1 MSGAIVPGSTYWNL
15 GFGRDKGEVSNDD
28 EASRNMKDLGQTIA
42 WLEQAIHEHADNRPV
57 ALVREWQRLP
67 GCPQHW

>member
-1 MSGAIVPGSTYWNL
+1 MFLMSGVIVPGSTYWNL

-42 WLEQAIHEHADNRPV
+42 WLGKAVLDHTDSRPV
-57 ALVREWQRLP
+57 AL
-67 GCPQHW
+67 GYK